1 MNSKWNKKER
11 PNLGK
16 RGPLTLEEKVN
27 KNGGKIGYSLEDSDG
42 QNRKNDQVK
51 SQKPS
56 SKKFSQRK
64 RIFNTPSNTKK
75 KKTFLTP
82 FSLNDKC
89 SEKDNADVGLNNNNN
104 HDADSKKTCKDNK
117 VANPYKKK
125 FHGFSSVRQTSS
137 STRSPKNPSTG
148 TKLGT
153 NHIVCSISENIAKET
168 SVASIDAGSPSIL
181 TIVKQANGQSYAETL
196 AYLEYLHP
204 DEIILNEG
212 RKNSQLVQ
220 KIQETFD
227 LDITMGKPLG
237 ASRNNRRIAYKINEK
252 RKRYR
257 YERQTDEISL
267 HTTTSSQRKNN
278 DEVPPL
284 SIIVKFLPRTYF
296 DQTRGAD
303 LLQKI
308 SRKDTYESSLVEE
321 YIILSASYA
330 VLQYM
335 QFCLGATF
343 SRNCLALNIN
353 IGGNNRMAID
363 RSTLTH
369 LELLSNAQTG
379 KKTNSLIGTIDCT
392 KTDVGGRL
400 LRSNLMAPP
409 TRVDTI
415 NARLDL
421 VDIFLEDEIFFYDIM
436 DNLDN
441 MPDLYKVLSYM
452 SLKPGRGKSKNGI
465 KVTARMASRGIS
477 ALVCLKSVLSS
488 IPQIAKVVGSQL
500 KSLELNIGNKFEFDD
515 DKSNKIDD
523 SSIESNDTTI
533 NNINSTINGED
544 GTNHRNISGS
554 MSEDR
559 SIEKDDMSLMIGL
572 GTGSSSVFFKSR
584 HQLLRAIYLSMKQ
597 PALNETLDA
606 LLNIFT
612 ESTSYT
618 TNTHAMR
625 HQECFALKPNTDGM
639 MDILRKAFLANVDDI
654 YRLADEYAESYG
666 VTVAVKE
673 TAGRGYYLSIPLEF
687 ASSLPNICIQP
698 VKSGRFIHC
707 TTEEVNYY
715 ARCTSLLS

>member
-1 MNSKWNKKER
+1 MNRKWNKKKR
-11 PNLGK
+11 PNLSK
-16 RGPLTLEEKVN
+16 RGPLSLEEKVN
-27 KNGGKIGYSLEDSDG
+27 QNGGKVGYSLEDSDE
-42 QNRKNDQVK
+42 QNKKNDQAK
-51 SQKPS
+51 SKKPS
-56 SKKFSQRK
+56 SKDLPRRT
-64 RIFNTPSNTKK
+64 RIFKTPSSSKK
-75 KKTFLTP
+75 KKNTFLTP
-82 FSLNDKC
+82 LSLNDKR
-89 SEKDNADVGLNNNNN
+89 SEENNADVELTDNN
-104 HDADSKKTCKDNK
+104 HCDSDSKKTSKNQ

-125 FHGFSSVRQTSS
+125 FYGFNSIKQTPSSI
-137 STRSPKNPSTG
+137 RSPKTPSNG
-148 TKLGT
+148 TELGT
-153 NHIVCSISENIAKET
+153 NHLVCSISENIAKET

-181 TIVKQANGQSYAETL
+181 TIVKQANGQTYAETL

-204 DEIILNEG
+204 DEVILNEG
-212 RKNSQLVQ
+212 RRNSQLAQ
-220 KIQETFD
+220 KIQETFNA
-227 LDITMGKPLG
+227 DITVGKPIAG
-237 ASRNNRRIAYKINEK
+237 PRNQRRMTSKINENGK
-252 RKRYR
+252 RCRDKGHA
-257 YERQTDEISL
+257 DEISL
-267 HTTTSSQRKNN
+267 YTTTSSQSNN
-278 DEVPPL
+278 NEEIPPT
-284 SIIVKFLPRTYF
+284 STIVKFVPRTYF
-296 DQTRGAD
+296 DQTRGAE

-308 SRKDTYESSLVEE
+308 SRKDTYEASLVEE

-330 VLQYM
+330 VLQYT

-379 KKTNSLIGTIDCT
+379 RKTNSLIATIDCT

-436 DNLDN
+436 DNLET

-452 SLKPGRGKSKNGI
+452 ALKPGRGKSKNGI
-465 KVTARMASRGIS
+465 KVTSRMASRGIS
-477 ALVCLKSVLSS
+477 ALVCLKSVLSC

-500 KSLELNIGNKFEFDD
+500 KSLELSTDNKKEFDD
-515 DKSNKIDD
+515 AKSDEIDN
-523 SSIESNDTTI
+523 SSVESNDTMT
-533 NNINSTINGED
+533 NGINSPTIGED
-544 GTNHRNISGS
+544 GTDPKNISQRIS
-554 MSEDR
+554 QDR
-559 SIEKDDMSLMIGL
+559 STEKDDMSLMIGL
-572 GTGSSSVFFKSR
+572 GTGSSSIPFKSR

-597 PALNETLDA
+597 PALNETLEA
-606 LLNIFT
+606 VLNIFT

-618 TNTHAMR
+618 SNSHAMR

-666 VTVAVKE
+666 ITVAVKE
-673 TAGRGYYLSIPLEF
+673 TTGRGYYLSIPLEF

-707 TTEEVNYY
+707 TTEEVN
-715 ARCTSLLS
+715 